1 MTDLGS
7 ERIRDEALL
16 IARIL
21 LAVLFLVFG
30 WGKLTDYSGTV
41 AYMTQVGAPL
51 PSVAALVAMVIE
63 FFGGIALIL
72 GVWTRPLAVL
82 FAVFCLVSGLIG
94 HRYWTMTG
102 YEHFMNK
109 INFYKNISLMGGFFL
124 LYVTGAGKYSIDAR
138 LGLLGAP
145 PRRTEE
151 HEADREPKAPATT
164 HLGALALRY
173 VKENPPASAGA
184 PNPRAFDML
193 AELRLGRYGQGLPSG
208 WWGLSS
214 HIIRTIGHAFG
225 IPGVPP

>member
-41 AYMTQVGAPL
+41 AYMTQSGAPL
-51 PSVAALVAMVIE
+51 PSVTALVAMVIE
-63 FFGGIALIL
+63 FFGAIALIL
-72 GVWTRPLAVL
+72 GVWTQPLAVL

-124 LYVTGAGKYSIDAR
+124 LYVTGAGKYSIDC
-138 LGLLGAP
+138 GAI
-145 PRRTEE
+145 
-151 HEADREPKAPATT
+151 
-164 HLGALALRY
+164 
-173 VKENPPASAGA
+173 VKTFVQRQSAI
-184 PNPRAFDML
+184 
-193 AELRLGRYGQGLPSG
+193 
-208 WWGLSS
+208 
-214 HIIRTIGHAFG
+214 H
-225 IPGVPP
+225 